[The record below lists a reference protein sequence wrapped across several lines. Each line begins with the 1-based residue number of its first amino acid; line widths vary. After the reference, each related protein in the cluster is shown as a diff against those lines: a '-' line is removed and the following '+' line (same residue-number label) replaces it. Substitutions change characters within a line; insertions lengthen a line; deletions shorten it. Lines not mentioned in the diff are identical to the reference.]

1 MPRTRTRKT
10 QKGLFTDD
18 NMREAVESVLK
29 GASIRQ
35 VAIAHNF
42 HHSTL
47 ARYVKKQKQS
57 DTPLTRMTPNYSVR
71 RVFTLEQENEL
82 VRYLVSCSK
91 MFYGLP
97 MNECRQI
104 ALEMALLNN
113 ITVPKSWH
121 VKKMAGIDWMD
132 GFRSRNPILSLRTPE
147 GCSLA
152 RATSFNPHNVAIF
165 YDKLYEVLQRNPNFS
180 NGSRIYNLDET
191 STMTVQKHQ
200 KVLAVKGTRQVSKV
214 TSGER
219 GTLVTTACIIAASGQ
234 YLPPVMI
241 FPRVHFKSH
250 MLNGAP
256 PGTLGLATSSGW
268 MNTDLFKD

>member
-18 NMREAVESVLK
+18 NMRGAVESVLK

-35 VAIAHNF
+35 VAKAHNF

-132 GFRSRNPILSLRTPE
+132 GFRSRNPILSLMDFSCLIVPHIVSHSTPHT
-147 GCSLA
+147 GNN
-152 RATSFNPHNVAIF
+152 ATSVILLNKYFLRIPYEFHRRNISSNT
-165 YDKLYEVLQRNPNFS
+165 KLKLV
-180 NGSRIYNLDET
+180 
-191 STMTVQKHQ
+191 
-200 KVLAVKGTRQVSKV
+200 V
-214 TSGER
+214 TSCKNLKNVVIQMSR
-219 GTLVTTACIIAASGQ
+219 
-234 YLPPVMI
+234 
-241 FPRVHFKSH
+241 
-250 MLNGAP
+250 
-256 PGTLGLATSSGW
+256 
-268 MNTDLFKD
+268 